1 MHSQNNKKL
10 GYIGG
15 YLNMLKQ
22 STQRIYQW
30 VIMFWLLMYYEI
42 DCLSNDKTTKDNSN
56 QTV

>member
-22 STQRIYQW
+22 STEQIYQW

-42 DCLSNDKTTKDNSN
+42 DCLSNDKTTKDKSN